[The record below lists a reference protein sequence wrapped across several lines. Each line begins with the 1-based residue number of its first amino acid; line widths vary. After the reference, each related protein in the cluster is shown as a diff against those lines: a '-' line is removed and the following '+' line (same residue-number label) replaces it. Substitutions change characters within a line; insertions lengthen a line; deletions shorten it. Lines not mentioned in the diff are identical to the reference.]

1 MSTPETAV
9 TPKAIQEKLADR
21 FEKQFG
27 LPAPGSSVIEP
38 EAEPA
43 ADALVLEA
51 PEEGAPVSDTA
62 EVEWDGAKYT
72 IPSPLKDAF
81 EKASDYTRK
90 TQELADQRR
99 AVDQSRELMTRA
111 QMDSQFQQSITD
123 ENRELAVIDAYLSQ
137 ASKLNWANMST
148 DQMMR
153 QRIEVDQVRDRRDEL
168 LKSVSAKRDQFQS
181 KMQETLSQLRAKARE
196 IAAKSIPNFSEET
209 EKGIKQY
216 AISEGLS
223 EAETDNVLLDPRSAK
238 ILWKA
243 SQYDKV
249 KAGTAKAVTQATKAV
264 RPGVASERM
273 PQDVRA
279 KLEYAKA
286 VKHAENSGDK
296 ARLIEERLAASPLF
310 AKRRS

>member
-1 MSTPETAV
+1 MSTPETAI
-9 TPKAIQEKLADR
+9 TPQAIQEKLAAK
-21 FEKQFG
+21 FEAKFG
-27 LPAPGSSVIEP
+27 LPAPGSSVDRETDA
-38 EAEPA
+38 EA
-43 ADALVLEA
+43 VTEA
-51 PEEGAPVSDTA
+51 PELAEPGVTEPISDTA

-72 IPSPLKDAF
+72 IPAPLREAF

-90 TQELADQRR
+90 TQELGEQRR
-99 AVDQSRELMTRA
+99 AVDHSRELMTRT
-111 QMDSQFQQSITD
+111 QMDAEFQKSVAD

-137 ASKLNWANMST
+137 AAKLNWANMST

-168 LKSVSAKRDQFQS
+168 LKSVSGKRTEFDS
-181 KMQETLSQLRAKARE
+181 KMTETLAQLRARARE

-216 AISEGLS
+216 AMSEGLS

-243 SQYDKV
+243 SQYDRV
-249 KAGTAKAVTQATKAV
+249 RAGTAKAVTATTKAV
-264 RPGVASERM
+264 RPGAASERM

-279 KLEYAKA
+279 KLEYGKA
-286 VKHAENSGDK
+286 IKNASTSGDK
-296 ARLIEERLAASPLF
+296 AALIEQRLAASPLF
-310 AKRRS
+310 ARRK